1 MHARH
6 TCFGWSFLAVLVLG
20 SLMVRAGVNAEPRES
35 VQSGEYTISVPY
47 VHDNLAVF
55 LIHGQD
61 KLKGKNYL
69 TLQEA
74 MEKKVV
80 VVHETGNVNE
90 LAIENVSPDQEVYIQ
105 SGDIVKGG
113 RQDRTIAM
121 DFICPP
127 KSGKMPINA
136 FCVENG
142 RWHQRGA
149 EAAAQFASSNDAIVG
164 KDLKLAARK
173 AASQQEVW
181 QQVAEN
187 QKKLSANAG
196 APVADARS
204 QSSLQL
210 TLENKA
216 VQDNSAAYVKALESI
231 VSGKDDVIGYAFAV
245 NGKVNSADI
254 YANHALF
261 AKLWPKLIKSSA
273 VEAFAELERG
283 KTFGEARAQGVM
295 ACIDDASKGK
305 ASERDVTPR
314 VQVITKETDKNVAFE
329 TRDRAAGE
337 ETVHA
342 NYVAK

>member
-1 MHARH
+1 MQLRH
-6 TCFGWSFLAVLVLG
+6 LSVGVSCVTVLAFAALLSAASEAPGGPAMKVGPYTL
-20 SLMVRAGVNAEPRES
+20 
-35 VQSGEYTISVPY
+35 SGPF

-55 LIHGQD
+55 LIHGPD
-61 KLKGKNYL
+61 KLKSKNYL

-74 MEKKVV
+74 MEKKIV

-90 LAIENVSPDQEVYIQ
+90 LAIENISPDQDVYIQ

-127 KSGKMPINA
+127 KSGQMPINA

-142 RWHQRGA
+142 RWHQRGM
-149 EAAAQFASSNDAIVG
+149 EPAAQFASSTDAIVG

-181 QQVAEN
+181 QQVSEN

-204 QSSLQL
+204 ASSLQL

-216 VQDNSAAYVKALESI
+216 VQDKSGDYLKALEPI
-231 VSGKDDVIGYAFAV
+231 GNGQDDVIGYAFAI
-245 NGKVNSADI
+245 NGKVNSADV

-273 VEAFAELERG
+273 VEAFAELQQG
-283 KTFGEARAQGVM
+283 KTFEAAKAEGVK

-305 ASERDVTPR
+305 ASEKDVTPR
-314 VQVITKETDKNVAFE
+314 VQCITRETEKNVAFE
-329 TRDRAAGE
+329 CRDRAAGE

-342 NYVAK
+342 NYVVK